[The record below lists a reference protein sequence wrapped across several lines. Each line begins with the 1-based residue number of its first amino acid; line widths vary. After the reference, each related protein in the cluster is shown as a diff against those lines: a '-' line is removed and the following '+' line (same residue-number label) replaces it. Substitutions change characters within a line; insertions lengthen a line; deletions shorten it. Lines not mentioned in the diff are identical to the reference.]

1 MPTASKWDVFLSVVI
16 TLVTPESKLAVFLN
30 LDLIFR
36 AFWVSLN
43 TKMFGNITKKKKSEL
58 LCAFVLNLSA
68 QSSFSP

>member
-16 TLVTPESKLAVFLN
+16 TLVTPESKIAVFLN

-43 TKMFGNITKKKKSEL
+43 TKKYKPYSRKS
-58 LCAFVLNLSA
+58 LN
-68 QSSFSP
+68 

>member
-43 TKMFGNITKKKKSEL
+43 TKMFGNITK
-58 LCAFVLNLSA
+58 AY
-68 QSSFSP
+68 